1 MGKQLRQRVKRKR
14 RQRQI
19 KRRKAL
25 LLEKLA
31 KLGKSTTSS

>member
-1 MGKQLRQRVKRKR
+1 MGKQLRARDKR
-14 RQRQI
+14 RRRKRQI

>member
-1 MGKQLRQRVKRKR
+1 MGKQLRAREKR
-14 RQRQI
+14 RRRKRQI